1 MTRVA
6 QSFPVPLELA
16 PWVSR
21 VVRVG
26 FLAKGLIYS
35 LIGILALRMAFGLR
49 GGRLVDSSGVLRT
62 LLGQPFGLIMLA
74 VISAGILGYA
84 AYYVFE
90 AAMDTRHRG
99 GGLKGWTS
107 RTLTV
112 IKAVAY
118 GTIGVEAVRLLLGD
132 RSPAGGP
139 EETAS
144 TVMLFPFG
152 AWFLVLV
159 GVGIAIYGVT
169 QLKMTWDGRFDD
181 DLDEARVRRE
191 AGWLLTIGR
200 LGIGARSIILVSMGL
215 TLAWAGIEQR
225 PSNADGYRESL
236 MTLFFQPFGSWLLAA
251 MGGGLFLFGVFQLAH
266 FKYVRV
272 R

>member
-1 MTRVA
+1 MA
-6 QSFPVPLELA
+6 IPADLS
-16 PWVSR
+16 PWVLR
-21 VVRVG
+21 VVRLG

-35 LIGILALRMAFGLR
+35 LIGILAFRLAIGMR

-62 LLGQPFGLIMLA
+62 LLGQPFGLIMLV
-74 VISAGILGYA
+74 VISFGILGYA

-90 AAMDTRHRG
+90 AVMDTRHRG

-107 RTLTV
+107 RTLTI

-118 GTIGVEAVRLLLGD
+118 GTIGVEALRLVLGN
-132 RSPAGGP
+132 RKAAGGP

-144 TVMLFPFG
+144 TVMLFPLG

-159 GVGIAIYGVT
+159 GLGIAIYGVM
-169 QLKMTWDGRFDD
+169 QLRMTWNGKFDD

-191 AGWLLTIGR
+191 ASWLLTIGR
-200 LGIGARSIILVSMGL
+200 LGIGARSIILVLMGF
-215 TLAWAGIEQR
+215 TLSWAGIERQ

-236 MTLFFQPFGSWLLAA
+236 MMLFFQPFGGWILAA
-251 MGGGLFLFGVFQLAH
+251 IGGGLFLFGVFELAH
-266 FKYVRV
+266 VKYARIQ
-272 R
+272 

>member
-1 MTRVA
+1 
-6 QSFPVPLELA
+6 VPKPRAIPPKLA

-21 VVRVG
+21 IVRLG

-35 LIGILALRMAFGLR
+35 LIGILALRLAFGMR

-62 LLGQPFGLIMLA
+62 LLAQPFGLAMLSLIA
-74 VISAGILGYA
+74 FGILGYA

-90 AAMDTRHRG
+90 AIMDTRHRG
-99 GGLKGWTS
+99 GGWRGWTS
-107 RTLTV
+107 RSLTI
-112 IKAVAY
+112 IKAAAY
-118 GTIGVEAVRLLLGD
+118 GTIGVEATRLVTGD
-132 RSPAGGP
+132 HSPSGSP

-144 TVMLFPFG
+144 TVMQFPLG
-152 AWFLVLV
+152 AWLLVLV
-159 GVGIAIYGVT
+159 GIGIAIYGVT
-169 QLKMTWDGRFDD
+169 QLKMTWDCRFDD

-191 AGWLLTIGR
+191 VPWLLTVGR
-200 LGIGARSIILVSMGL
+200 LGIGSRSIILLLMGL

-236 MTLFFQPFGSWLLAA
+236 MTLFSQPFGGWLLAA
-251 MGGGLFLFGVFQLAH
+251 MGGGLFLFGLFELAH
-266 FKYVRV
+266 AKYARM